1 MRNEIHCVTGEKTDV
16 VLVREIIV
24 GLSCMVGHVGQKGKE
39 DSVGEVGWP
48 DGVGA
53 ANGVGL
59 ANGVVV
65 AIRVGVPDG
74 VGLPD
79 GVGV

>member
-1 MRNEIHCVTGEKTDV
+1 MRNEVHCVTGEKTDV
-16 VLVREIIV
+16 VLVRGSIV

-39 DSVGEVGWP
+39 DLVGEVGWP
-48 DGVGA
+48 DEVGV

-59 ANGVVV
+59 ANGVGV

-79 GVGV
+79 

>member
-1 MRNEIHCVTGEKTDV
+1 MRNEVHCVTGEKTDV
-16 VLVREIIV
+16 VLVRGSIV

-39 DSVGEVGWP
+39 DLVGEVGWP
-48 DGVGA
+48 DGVGL
-53 ANGVGL
+53 ANGVG
-59 ANGVVV
+59 V

>member
-1 MRNEIHCVTGEKTDV
+1 MF
-16 VLVREIIV
+16 
-24 GLSCMVGHVGQKGKE
+24 CMGGHVGQKGKE

-65 AIRVGVPDG
+65 AA
-74 VGLPD
+74 
-79 GVGV
+79 